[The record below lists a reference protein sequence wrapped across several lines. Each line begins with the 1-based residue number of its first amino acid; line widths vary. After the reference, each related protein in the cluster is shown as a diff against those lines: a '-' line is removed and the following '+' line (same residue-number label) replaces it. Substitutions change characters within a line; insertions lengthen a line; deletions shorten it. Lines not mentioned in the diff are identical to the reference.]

1 MALKLGW
8 KAAGAAVAVAAV
20 GIASTAQAQ
29 TPEDIA
35 RLDRFSRD
43 RGRALALTHQLTPPV
58 PSGSPERLMQPE
70 RLWVCKG
77 TQPGLPIYS
86 SPDRTSTPMGVTQ
99 DFIATSG
106 ATVGGFVQVMG
117 YSGRLG
123 FVPAN
128 TLGPYINT
136 VKPGVQC
143 TVEGLRR
150 RDNSPVFGFH

>member
-1 MALKLGW
+1 MALRTAW
-8 KAAGAAVAVAAV
+8 KAAGVAVVMAL
-20 GIASTAQAQ
+20 GIASAAHAQ
-29 TPEDIA
+29 TPDDLA
-35 RLDRFSRD
+35 RLERFSLD
-43 RGRALALTHQLTPPV
+43 RGRTLALRHQLTPPIA
-58 PSGSPERLMQPE
+58 SAAPERLVPLE

-86 SPDRTSTPMGVTQ
+86 SPDRTSAPMGVTQ
-99 DFIATSG
+99 DFIATAG

-128 TLGPYINT
+128 TLGPYVNA

-143 TVEGLRR
+143 TVEGLQR
-150 RDNSPVFGFH
+150 RDNSPVFGFR

>member
-1 MALKLGW
+1 MFLGMGW
-8 KAAGAAVAVAAV
+8 KAAVTTLVV
-20 GIASTAQAQ
+20 TLGIASAAQAQ
-29 TPEDIA
+29 TPEDLS
-35 RLDRFSRD
+35 RLERFSLD
-43 RGRALALTHQLTPPV
+43 RGRALALRQQLTPPV
-58 PSGSPERLMQPE
+58 STGAPERLVPLE

-86 SPDRTSTPMGVTQ
+86 SPDRTSAPMGVTQ
-99 DFIATSG
+99 DFIATAG

-128 TLGPYINT
+128 TLGPYINA
-136 VKPGVQC
+136 VKAGVQC

>member
-1 MALKLGW
+1 MALRTGL
-8 KAAGAAVAVAAV
+8 KAAGLAALAVV
-20 GIASTAQAQ
+20 GIALGAHAQ
-29 TPEDIA
+29 TPDDLA
-35 RLDRFSRD
+35 RLERFSQD
-43 RGRALALTHQLTPPV
+43 RGRALALTHQLAPPISTR
-58 PSGSPERLMQPE
+58 PPERLVQPD

-77 TQPGLPIYS
+77 TQAGLPIYS
-86 SPDRTSTPMGVTQ
+86 SPDRSSTPMGVTQ
-99 DFIATSG
+99 DFVATSG

-117 YSGRLG
+117 YNGRLG

-128 TLGPYINT
+128 SLGPYINT

>member
-1 MALKLGW
+1 MAMRMGW
-8 KAAGAAVAVAAV
+8 KAAGAAVVAAV
-20 GIASTAQAQ
+20 GIASGAQAQ
-29 TPEDIA
+29 TPDDIA
-35 RLDRFSRD
+35 RLERFSRD
-43 RGRALALTHQLTPPV
+43 RGRALALTHQLAPPI
-58 PSGSPERLMQPE
+58 STGTPERLVQPE

-86 SPDRTSTPMGVTQ
+86 SPDRTSAPMGVTQ
-99 DFIATSG
+99 DFVATSG

-117 YSGRLG
+117 YNGRLG

-128 TLGPYINT
+128 SLGTYVNA

>member
-1 MALKLGW
+1 MALRMGW
-8 KAAGAAVAVAAV
+8 KAAGTAALAAV
-20 GIASTAQAQ
+20 GIASAAQAQ
-29 TPEDIA
+29 TPDDLA
-35 RLDRFSRD
+35 RLERFSRD

-58 PSGSPERLMQPE
+58 SSGSPERLVQPE

-77 TQPGLPIYS
+77 SQPGLPIYS
-86 SPDRTSTPMGVTQ
+86 SPDRSSSAMGVTQ
-99 DFIATSG
+99 DFVATSG

-117 YSGRLG
+117 YNGRLG

-128 TLGPYINT
+128 TLGPYVNM
-136 VKPGVQC
+136 VKPDVQC

>member
-1 MALKLGW
+1 MALRMGW
-8 KAAGAAVAVAAV
+8 KAVGAAVLAVT
-20 GIASTAQAQ
+20 GIASGAQAQ
-29 TPEDIA
+29 TPEDLA
-35 RLDRFSRD
+35 RLERFSQD
-43 RGRALALTHQLTPPV
+43 RGRSLALTHQLAPPI
-58 PSGSPERLMQPE
+58 STRAPERLVQPD

-77 TQPGLPIYS
+77 TQPGLPIFS
-86 SPDRTSTPMGVTQ
+86 SPDRTSAPMGVTQ

-106 ATVGGFVQVMG
+106 GTVGGFVQVMG

-136 VKPGVQC
+136 AKPGVQC

-150 RDNSPVFGFH
+150 RDNSPVFGFR

>member
-1 MALKLGW
+1 MALRMGW
-8 KAAGAAVAVAAV
+8 KAAGAAALAAV
-20 GIASTAQAQ
+20 GIASAAQAQ
-29 TPEDIA
+29 TPDDLA
-35 RLDRFSRD
+35 RLERFSRD
-43 RGRALALTHQLTPPV
+43 RGRALALTHRLTPPV
-58 PSGSPERLMQPE
+58 SSGSPERLVQPE

-77 TQPGLPIYS
+77 SQPGLPIYS
-86 SPDRTSTPMGVTQ
+86 SPDRSSSAMGVTQ
-99 DFIATSG
+99 DFVATSG

-117 YSGRLG
+117 YNGRLG

-128 TLGPYINT
+128 TLGPYVNT